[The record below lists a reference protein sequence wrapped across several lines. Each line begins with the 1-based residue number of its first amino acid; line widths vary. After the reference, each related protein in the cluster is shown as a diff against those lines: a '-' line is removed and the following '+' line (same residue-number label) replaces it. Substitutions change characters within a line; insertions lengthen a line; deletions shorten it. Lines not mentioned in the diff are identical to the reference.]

1 MQLYHGSIEIIKH
14 PKILEKQRLLDFGKG
29 FYVTSSIEQARRWAL
44 IKKKRATGKAKAI
57 VNVYHIADDLIYT
70 SELKIKIFSEASE
83 KWLEFILFNR
93 SNDTPH
99 GYDIVFGPVANDT
112 LYQTLT
118 LFESGILTKPETI
131 ARLKVHRLFDQFSF
145 HTPAALACLDFVEAY
160 VVDEHLP

>member
-1 MQLYHGSIEIIKH
+1 MELYHGSIQRVKQ
-14 PKILEKQRLLDFGKG
+14 PLILEQQRLLDFGKG
-29 FYVTSSIEQARRWAL
+29 FYVTSSKEQAERWAS
-44 IKKKRATGKAKAI
+44 IKKKRATPKAKAI
-57 VNVYHIADDLIYT
+57 VNVYSTTNNLMHGNQ
-70 SELKIKIFSEASE
+70 LKTKVFNEANE
-83 KWLEFILFNR
+83 EWLDFILLNR

-145 HTPAALACLDFVEAY
+145 HTPAALACLNFCEAY
-160 VVDEHLP
+160 VVDE